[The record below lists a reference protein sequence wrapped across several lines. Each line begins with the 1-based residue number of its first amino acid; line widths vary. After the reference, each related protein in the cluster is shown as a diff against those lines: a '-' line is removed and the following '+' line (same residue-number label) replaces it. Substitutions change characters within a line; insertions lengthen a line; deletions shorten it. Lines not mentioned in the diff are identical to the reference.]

1 MSDEVISDPVVEPEV
16 KPEISPLAEET
27 TPAPDQPTEPV
38 AEQPA
43 PEGGLN
49 AGLEN
54 DVFKQRLGQVW
65 ARAKGAEAKADQ
77 LQAELQRERE
87 ERIRYEERLRVQE
100 ETKKAAAEPE
110 YTWEQLESFIAEG
123 KITRAAA
130 NEYKEKKIEERAIK
144 KAEERLEQKLT
155 STSKESVVHTELER
169 YKKAAP
175 EILSHGTEERQK
187 VEREYA
193 YLVNVLNY
201 PKTFA
206 TELAATRAALG
217 DLDTVERKAQAKRT
231 ATKEPFMETHSST
244 QKPQQKKN
252 DPIAEL
258 EKDPRRKA
266 HYEKLIRAG
275 RYPKGWDSVREEL
288 EYKPRFA
295 RG

>member
-16 KPEISPLAEET
+16 KPEVSVQAEET
-27 TPAPDQPTEPV
+27 APAPDAVVEPIV
-38 AEQPA
+38 AEEKEASPLE
-43 PEGGLN
+43 PGG
-49 AGLEN
+49 ER
-54 DVFKQRLGQVW
+54 FKQVW
-65 ARAKGAEAKADQ
+65 ARAKSAEAERDRLREEA
-77 LQAELQRERE
+77 QRERE
-87 ERIRYEERLRVQE
+87 ERIRYEERLKAQE
-100 ETKKAAAEPE
+100 ETKKTAEPE
-110 YTWEQLESFIAEG
+110 YSWDQLEAAIAEG
-123 KITRAAA
+123 KITRAWA
-130 NEYKEKKIEERAIK
+130 NDYREKLVADKATREAER
-144 KAEERLEQKLT
+144 RLEQKLA
-155 STSKESVVHTELER
+155 STSQESTVFSELDR

-175 EILSHGTEERQK
+175 EILQQGSEERTK

-193 YLVNVLNY
+193 YMVQVLKF
-201 PKTFA
+201 PPTHA

-217 DLDTVERKAQAKRT
+217 DLDTVERRVQAKKA
-231 ATKEPFMETHSST
+231 ATREPFMETHSST

-275 RYPKGWDSVREEL
+275 RYPNGWDSVREEL